1 MGPERQLANTPRIAA
16 IRTAVV
22 HVTTRTNWVFV
33 LVETDDD
40 RLGVGEATLDGHEPQ
55 VSAEVAAAARELA
68 GQPAIPTLPALRPH
82 PGAFG
87 GLAHAAARS
96 AIEQALW
103 DLLGQRFGAPVSE
116 LLGGPASGAVRLY
129 ANVNRSTLASRS
141 PEAFAAAA
149 RGAVSAG
156 FRAVKVTPFDGLRW
170 EPEQERPARALI
182 DAGLAR
188 IHAVRAEVGPGVDL
202 LIDCHGRFNPRTA
215 VVVVREM
222 EAIDPY
228 WIEAPVPERDLEGW
242 RHVRDST
249 NARLAG
255 GEFLVGLEA
264 HRRFIAATGVDVV
277 MPDVKYCGGIGGLMA
292 VTALAASF
300 GTAVAPHDPSGPVST
315 AATAHAA
322 LASGADQ
329 IVEFAWGETTWRSD
343 LVSGGET
350 LDGGR
355 YVLADRPGLGVQL
368 DETLAALH
376 PFAETPVSPDL
387 WER

>member
-1 MGPERQLANTPRIAA
+1 MAQSPLIAA
-16 IRTAVV
+16 IRTSVV
-22 HVTTRTNWVFV
+22 HVTTRTNWVLV
-33 LVETDDD
+33 LVETDDG
-40 RLGVGEATLDGHEPQ
+40 RMGVGEATLDGHEPQ
-55 VSAEVAAAARELA
+55 VLAEVAAAARELI

-103 DLLGQRFGAPVSE
+103 DLLGQRLGTPISE
-116 LLGGPASGAVRLY
+116 LLGGPSSGSVRLY
-129 ANVNRSTLASRS
+129 ANVNRSTLLSRS

-149 RGAVSAG
+149 RGAVAAG
-156 FRAVKVTPFDGLRW
+156 FGAVKVTPFDGLRW
-170 EPEQERPARALI
+170 DPEQERPARALI

-188 IHAVRAEVGPGVDL
+188 IHAVRAEVGPGVDV

-215 VVVVREM
+215 VVMVREM

-249 NARLAG
+249 SARLAG

-264 HRRFIAATGVDVV
+264 HRRFISATGVDVV

-292 VTALAASF
+292 VTALATSF

-355 YVLADRPGLGVQL
+355 YVLPGRPGLGVQL

-376 PFAETPVSPDL
+376 PFAETPVAPDL